1 MIAVP
6 LLSQADI
13 VTARRQGRDL
23 ASSLGL
29 STVDQTRLA
38 TAISELARNALQYAG
53 GGVCHL
59 ADLSD
64 QRDVRIECR
73 VEDSGP
79 GIAEIDLAMVDGFS
93 TGGGLGA
100 GLPGTRRL
108 MSEFSISSQPGR
120 TVVRTALVRNRSML
134 R

>member
-1 MIAVP
+1 MITVP

-13 VTARRQGRDL
+13 VLARRHGRDL
-23 ASSLGL
+23 ASGLGL
-29 STVDQTRLA
+29 SSVDQTRLA

-59 ADLSD
+59 QDRSDARDL
-64 QRDVRIECR
+64 RIEFS

-120 TVVRTALVRNRSML
+120 TVIRAALVRNRSL
-134 R
+134 VR

>member
-1 MIAVP
+1 MITVA
-6 LLSQADI
+6 LQTQADI
-13 VTARRQGRDL
+13 VLARRQGRDL
-23 ASSLGL
+23 AAALGL

-59 ADLSD
+59 EDRSD
-64 QRDVRIECR
+64 GREVRIECR

-108 MSEFSISSQPGR
+108 MNEFNIRSQPGC
-120 TVVRTALVRNRSML
+120 TVVRTALVRNRSLL